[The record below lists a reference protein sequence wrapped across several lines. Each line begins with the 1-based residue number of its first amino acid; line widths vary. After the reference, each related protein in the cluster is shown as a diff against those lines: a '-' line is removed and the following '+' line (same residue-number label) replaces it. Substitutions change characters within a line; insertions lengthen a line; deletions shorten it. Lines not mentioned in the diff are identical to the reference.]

1 MSDLLWDG
9 LHGKHS
15 RNSHA
20 QVVEGIGRA
29 IITGEYPVN
38 SVLPRDDELAEK
50 FGVSRTVL
58 REAMKTLSAKGL
70 IVARTR
76 IGTKVR
82 PRAAWNLFDAELLAW
97 HLDADFGVPFLN
109 QLYEMRLAMEPFSA
123 GLAAERATA
132 EQICELYSHI
142 DAMRA
147 ADTEKDFAI
156 ADLGLHKAVT
166 EASGNAFMYSVGTLI
181 EAALL
186 TSFRLSSPASQTD
199 LQREVVN
206 AHLRIVEAIDRR
218 DNAAAQD
225 AMRHVIEFGRGRVQ
239 TAMKS

>member
-1 MSDLLWDG
+1 MTELLWDG
-9 LHGKHS
+9 LHGTQA

-29 IITGEYPVN
+29 IILGQYPVD

-97 HLDADFGVPFLN
+97 HLDADFGFDFLN
-109 QLYEMRLAMEPFSA
+109 QLYEMRLSMEPFGA
-123 GLAAERATA
+123 GLAAQRATKD
-132 EQICELYSHI
+132 QIEGLYRQV
-142 DAMRA
+142 DAMRG
-147 ADTEKDFAI
+147 ADSEKSFAI

-186 TSFRLSSPASQTD
+186 TSFRISSPASKTD
-199 LQREVVN
+199 LQTDVVD
-206 AHLRIVEAIDRR
+206 AHLRIVEAIERR
-218 DNAAAQD
+218 DVAAAQD
-225 AMRHVIEFGRGRVQ
+225 AMRHVIDFGRGRVK
-239 TAMKS
+239 TALEG